1 MKQLFGRYFAAKYTY
16 FRILFVDRQITPFHS
31 GVKNLINNNIKNI
44 IMERIGF
51 IGLGNMGHPMA
62 KNFEKAGFPLSV
74 YNRTSE
80 KAKDFEEKAAV
91 CTHIKD
97 LIQNSDIIFTM
108 LTNDSAV
115 KAVYEEILPLDI
127 QGKLFVD
134 MSTISP
140 EVSKE
145 TAAALKIKE
154 ASFIDAPVA
163 GSTQPAQ
170 EGTLII
176 MAGGEDDDIQRA
188 MPYLLKMGKSVK
200 HLGENGKGIAGK
212 LSINYFLSTIY
223 QGLAETVLLAGKL
236 GIERSDM
243 LEIINESASGSG
255 ATKVKT
261 PMLIADQYAPAF
273 ALDLMLKDIL
283 LAKNAGADFPLSE
296 VLIQTYQNAHD
307 EGFGQDDVIGIINY
321 LKQK

>member
-1 MKQLFGRYFAAKYTY
+1 MA
-16 FRILFVDRQITPFHS
+16 
-31 GVKNLINNNIKNI
+31 
-44 IMERIGF
+44 MEKIGF

-62 KNFEKAGFPLSV
+62 KNLEKAGFQLSV
-74 YNRTSE
+74 YNRSFEKTS
-80 KAKDFEEKAAV
+80 DFEEKSSV
-91 CTHIKD
+91 CTQIKD
-97 LIQNSDIIFTM
+97 LVQNSDIIFTM
-108 LTNDSAV
+108 LTNDNAI
-115 KAVYEEILPLDI
+115 KAVYEEIIPLNI

-140 EVSKE
+140 ETSTE

-163 GSTQPAQ
+163 GSTTPAK

-176 MAGGEDDDIQRA
+176 MAGGEEKDIQRA
-188 MPYLLKMGKSVK
+188 MPYLLKMGKSIK
-200 HLGENGKGIAGK
+200 HLGENGKGLAGK
-212 LSINYFLSTIY
+212 LSVNYFLSAIY

-243 LEIINESASGSG
+243 LDIINESASGSG

-261 PMLIADQYAPAF
+261 PLLIADEYAPAF

-296 VLIQTYQNAHD
+296 VLVQTYHNAHD
-307 EGFGQDDVIGIINY
+307 KGFGQDDVIGIINY
-321 LKQK
+321 LKTIE

>member
-1 MKQLFGRYFAAKYTY
+1 MK
-16 FRILFVDRQITPFHS
+16 DR
-31 GVKNLINNNIKNI
+31 
-44 IMERIGF
+44 IMEKIGF

-62 KNFEKAGFPLSV
+62 KNIEKAGFPLSV
-74 YNRTSE
+74 YNRSSE
-80 KAKDFEEKAAV
+80 KTKGFQEKS
-91 CTHIKD
+91 TIYTEIKD
-97 LIQNSDIIFTM
+97 LVQNSDIIFTM

-115 KAVYEEILPLDI
+115 KAVYKEILPLDI
-127 QGKLFVD
+127 QEKLFVD
-134 MSTISP
+134 MSTISS
-140 EVSKE
+140 ETSTE

-163 GSTQPAQ
+163 GSTLPAK

-176 MAGGEDDDIQRA
+176 MAGGEENDIQRA
-188 MPYLLKMGKSVK
+188 MPYLLKIGKSVK

-223 QGLAETVLLAGKL
+223 QGLAETVLLSEKL

-261 PMLIADQYAPAF
+261 PLLIEDQYAPAF
-273 ALDLMLKDIL
+273 TLDLMLKDIL
-283 LAKNAGADFPLSE
+283 LAKNAGADYPLSE
-296 VLIQTYQNAHD
+296 ALIQTYQNAHD
-307 EGFGQDDVIGIINY
+307 KGFGEDDVIGIINY
-321 LKQK
+321 LKTIR

>member
-1 MKQLFGRYFAAKYTY
+1 
-16 FRILFVDRQITPFHS
+16 
-31 GVKNLINNNIKNI
+31 
-44 IMERIGF
+44 MEKIGF

-62 KNFEKAGFPLSV
+62 KNIETAGFPLSV
-74 YNRTSE
+74 YNRSSE
-80 KAKDFEEKAAV
+80 KAKDFEEKSSV
-91 CTHIKD
+91 YTQIKD
-97 LIQNSDIIFTM
+97 LVQNSDIIFTM

-115 KAVYEEILPLDI
+115 KAVYAEILPLNI
-127 QGKLFVD
+127 QGKLFID

-140 EVSKE
+140 EASKE

-163 GSTQPAQ
+163 GSTQPAK

-176 MAGGEDDDIQRA
+176 MAGGEDEDIQRA
-188 MPYLLKMGKSVK
+188 MPYFLKMGKSVK

-212 LSINYFLSTIY
+212 LSINYFLSAIY

-261 PMLIADQYAPAF
+261 PMLIANQYAPAF

-283 LAKNAGADFPLSE
+283 LAKNAGADYPLSE
-296 VLIQTYQNAHD
+296 ALIQTYQNAHD
-307 EGFGQDDVIGIINY
+307 KGFGQDDVIGIINY
-321 LKQK
+321 LKTIE

>member
-1 MKQLFGRYFAAKYTY
+1 
-16 FRILFVDRQITPFHS
+16 
-31 GVKNLINNNIKNI
+31 
-44 IMERIGF
+44 MEKIGF

-62 KNFEKAGFPLSV
+62 MNIEKAGFPLSV
-74 YNRTSE
+74 YNRSSE
-80 KAKDFEEKAAV
+80 KAKDFEKESIV
-91 CTHIKD
+91 YTQIKD
-97 LIQNSDIIFTM
+97 LVQNSDIVFTM

-115 KAVYEEILPLDI
+115 KAVYQEIFPLEI
-127 QGKLFVD
+127 QGKLFID

-140 EVSKE
+140 KASKE
-145 TAAALKIKE
+145 TAATLKIKE

-163 GSTQPAQ
+163 GSTQPAK

-176 MAGGEDDDIQRA
+176 MAGGEEKDIQRA
-188 MPYLLKMGKSVK
+188 MPYLLKIGKSVK

-212 LSINYFLSTIY
+212 LSINYFLSAIY
-223 QGLAETVLLAGKL
+223 QGLAETVLLSEKL

-261 PMLIADQYAPAF
+261 PLLIEDQYAPAF

-283 LAKNAGADFPLSE
+283 LAKNAGADYPLSE
-296 VLIQTYQNAHD
+296 ALIQTYQNAHD
-307 EGFGQDDVIGIINY
+307 NGFGQDDVIGIINY
-321 LKQK
+321 LKTIE

>member
-1 MKQLFGRYFAAKYTY
+1 MKRLFGRYFAAKYKY
-16 FRILFVDRQITPFHS
+16 FRILFVNIQITPFHS

-62 KNFEKAGFPLSV
+62 KNLEKAGFPLSV

-80 KAKDFEEKAAV
+80 KAKDFEEKATV

-296 VLIQTYQNAHD
+296 ALIQTYQNAHD
-307 EGFGQDDVIGIINY
+307 KGFGQDDVIGIINY

>member
-1 MKQLFGRYFAAKYTY
+1 
-16 FRILFVDRQITPFHS
+16 
-31 GVKNLINNNIKNI
+31 
-44 IMERIGF
+44 MEIEKIGF

-62 KNFEKAGFPLSV
+62 KNLEKAGFPLSV
-74 YNRTSE
+74 YNRSPE
-80 KAKDFEEKAAV
+80 KTRDFEGNSTVYAE
-91 CTHIKD
+91 IKD
-97 LIQNSDIIFTM
+97 LVKNTDITFTM
-108 LTNDSAV
+108 LTNDAAV
-115 KAVYEEILPLDI
+115 KAVYKEILDLDI
-127 QGKLFVD
+127 HGKLFVD

-145 TAAALKIKE
+145 IADALAIKE

-163 GSTQPAQ
+163 GSTQPAK

-176 MAGGEDDDIQRA
+176 MAGGENKNLERA

-200 HLGENGKGIAGK
+200 HLGKNGKGIAGK
-212 LSINYFLSTIY
+212 LSVNYFLSTIY
-223 QGLAETVLLAGKL
+223 QGLAETVLFSEKL

-261 PMLIADQYAPAF
+261 PLLIKDQYAPAF

-283 LAKNAGADFPLSE
+283 LAKNAGAGFPLSE
-296 VLIQTYQNAHD
+296 VLVTTYQNAHD
-307 EGFGQDDVIGIINY
+307 QGFGQDDVIGIINY
-321 LKQK
+321 LKTMESYGNQKS